1 MSTPQDRA
9 PIDYGIL
16 HHARNP
22 ASSLVA
28 CAMRSASVSGSFVR
42 EDAAGQVLA
51 DATSAPVVMTL
62 PAGSDEWTGL
72 MLAVVKTD
80 ASGNAVSIARSG
92 SDTIEGSASPLSTIV
107 QHERLAVYWDGSM
120 WRRVVTGTGGGAATL
135 GDTVIDGTLQV
146 TGNTN
151 LDGTTTL
158 GTGGSA
164 ATFTPGA
171 STLALN
177 KALEVTGQ
185 VLATAEVSG
194 NLLVENKAAATKTAD
209 TPFALAAGDRMLNIS
224 TTGAGAHAITAGD
237 TLEVGQEVFIRMTAA
252 SGGGTYTMA
261 LADSLTATF
270 AAAGDTLHAKHFGGG
285 VWISLG
291 GTAVVT

>member
-28 CAMRSASVSGSFVR
+28 CAMRSASASGSFAR

-62 PAGSDEWTGL
+62 PSGSAEWTGL

-80 ASGNAVSIARSG
+80 ATGNAVSIARAG
-92 SDTIEGSASPLSTIV
+92 SDTIEGGTSLSTTV

-151 LDGTTTL
+151 LDGTTTM

-171 STLALN
+171 STLGLG
-177 KALEVTGQ
+177 KSLEVTGQ
-185 VLATAEVSG
+185 ILATAEVSG
-194 NLLVENKAAATKTAD
+194 NLLVENKAAVTKTAD
-209 TPFALAAGDRMLNIS
+209 TPFSLAAGDRMLNIS
-224 TTGAGAHAITAGD
+224 TTGAGANAITAGD

-270 AAAGDTLHAKHFGGG
+270 SAAGDTLHAKHFGGG

-291 GTAVVT
+291 GTAVVA